1 MSWISDKLK
10 EVLDLAP
17 AACHDAEEHKVCT
30 FLAQEEDRVKWEK
43 DLRQA
48 EEERS

>member
-17 AACHDAEEHKVCT
+17 ATCHDAEEHKVCT
-30 FLAQEEDRVKWEK
+30 FLAQDEYRLKLEK
-43 DLRQA
+43 DLR
-48 EEERS
+48 